1 MCCAGFF
8 VKRAARLGF
17 IDGLVGVSTTFIY
30 SFGFVKGMKIEIDT
44 RVDSREELLLA
55 ARLLEEVAGSTPS
68 GTSSAVDVASESSVP
83 ADAMPAAFGLF
94 DSEDDEDDHEPVE
107 RVDARSG
114 FGVVP
119 YE

>member
-1 MCCAGFF
+1 MFF
-8 VKRAARLGF
+8 VNCLYGLGF
-17 IDGLVGVSTTFIY
+17 LGGLVGASTTFIY
-30 SFGFVKGMKIEIDT
+30 SFGLCRCMKIEIDT

-68 GTSSAVDVASESSVP
+68 TTSSTVDSASESSAP

-94 DSEDDEDDHEPVE
+94 DSEDDEDDQEPVE
-107 RVDARSG
+107 RVDARGG